1 MQDGHSPADEGPA
14 RAAPGA
20 RAALAL
26 LLTINLFNYID
37 RQVLSAVLPRLQL
50 DGTIIRPGDPNAQFK
65 LGLLTSAFM
74 ATYMLLSP
82 VFGWLDGRGY
92 RRWVILG
99 IGVTGWSL
107 ASGSSGLATSYWM
120 LLATRCLVGIGEGAY
135 GPIASAMLADIFPL
149 SKRGTVMAL
158 FNMAIPVG
166 SALGFVVGGLVA
178 DATGHWRPA
187 FYVTFSGLA
196 LGLVCFL
203 MKEPPRPRPA
213 KPEDQPGYFGVLRTL
228 AGIRSFVLCCAGM
241 TAVTFVIG
249 GVAAWVPTYVFERRA
264 RFVAAADTFEKLL
277 TPPAGATYQPVPAEV
292 VDKLRPLAD
301 GAEREFP
308 TLQKE
313 LADRLTKEE
322 ATLYAE
328 AVYDAAKTPE
338 SPSLGGLNATFGA
351 IVVLGGLAATAT
363 GAYLG
368 EKLRTR
374 VRGGYFWVI
383 GLGALAALPCYVAFL
398 YVPFPWAWGLVFL
411 AVFGLFMHTGPAF
424 TALANVTRSNI
435 RATAFAI
442 NILAIHAL
450 GDAISPTVIGTV
462 ADLADLHT
470 AFLLTS
476 VMILLGGGLWLAG
489 ARYLDEDTR
498 RATEADAGRPEN
510 PPQG

>member
-1 MQDGHSPADEGPA
+1 
-14 RAAPGA
+14 
-20 RAALAL
+20 
-26 LLTINLFNYID
+26 
-37 RQVLSAVLPRLQL
+37 
-50 DGTIIRPGDPNAQFK
+50 
-65 LGLLTSAFM
+65 
-74 ATYMLLSP
+74 
-82 VFGWLDGRGY
+82 
-92 RRWVILG
+92 
-99 IGVTGWSL
+99 VTGWSL
-107 ASGSSGLATSYWM
+107 ASGSSGLATGYWM

-149 SKRGTVMAL
+149 AKRGTVMAL

-166 SALGFVVGGLVA
+166 SALGFVVGGQVA
-178 DATGHWRPA
+178 EATGHWRPA

-203 MKEPPRPRPA
+203 MKEPPRPPPA
-213 KPEDQPGYFGVLRTL
+213 KPEDQPSYFGVLRTL

-249 GVAAWVPTYVFERRA
+249 GVAAWVPAYVFARQA
-264 RFVAAADTFEKLL
+264 RFVVTAETFDKLL
-277 TPPAGATYQPVPAEV
+277 TPPAGAGHQPVPAEV

-301 GAEREFP
+301 GAERELP
-308 TLQKE
+308 VLRKE
-313 LADRLTKEE
+313 LADRLTREE

-338 SPSLGGLNATFGA
+338 SPSLGGLNTTFGA
-351 IVVLGGLAATAT
+351 IVVLGGLVATAT

-442 NILAIHAL
+442 NILVIHAL
-450 GDAISPTVIGTV
+450 GDAISPTVIGAV
-462 ADLADLHT
+462 ADLTDLHT

-476 VMILLGGGLWLAG
+476 AMILLGGGLWLAG

-498 RATEADAGRPEN
+498 RATEADAGKTPEN
-510 PPQG
+510 LTVD